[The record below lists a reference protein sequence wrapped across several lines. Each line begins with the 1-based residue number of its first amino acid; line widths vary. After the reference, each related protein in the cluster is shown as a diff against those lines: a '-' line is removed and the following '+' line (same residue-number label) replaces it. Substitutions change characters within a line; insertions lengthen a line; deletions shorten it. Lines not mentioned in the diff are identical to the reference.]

1 MRRIVIMTMSSKIN
15 GLCVAG
21 IDYDTGEWIRLVSR
35 NNVDGEGAVLR
46 SDIQY
51 EDGTEA
57 NIFDIIELDLL
68 PVPSNAQNENYE
80 YDDYYFWNK
89 IGTSSLDYVLN
100 SNILST
106 STYIFGNINK
116 SLNEHE
122 LTGESLML
130 AKIDNLKIHVKFS
143 YDKIKHKASF
153 TYNGNY
159 YDDIS
164 ISDVYIKNNY
174 RNVGTYIIRGSH
186 YAVFSLTGKFEQ
198 TGKYYK
204 MLAQLF

>member
-130 AKIDNLKIHVKFS
+130 AKIDNLTRI
-143 YDKIKHKASF
+143 IHKASECR
-153 TYNGNY
+153 
-159 YDDIS
+159 
-164 ISDVYIKNNY
+164 K
-174 RNVGTYIIRGSH
+174 
-186 YAVFSLTGKFEQ
+186 
-198 TGKYYK
+198 
-204 MLAQLF
+204 